1 MLDPFIRIGPIPS
14 LSDRVLD
21 QNVSLNSE
29 TLRIWKVYV
38 YKKRKTSEKRIRRM
52 ISSLSWLVG
61 WGVGYLI
68 NRKSYCMYYGIF
80 FIKTSLP
87 VEVYYFFS

>member
-61 WGVGYLI
+61 WGVG
-68 NRKSYCMYYGIF
+68 
-80 FIKTSLP
+80 
-87 VEVYYFFS
+87 

>member
-21 QNVSLNSE
+21 QNVGLNFE

-38 YKKRKTSEKRIRRM
+38 YKKRKTTEKRIRRM
-52 ISSLSWLVG
+52 LSSLSWQVG
-61 WGVGYLI
+61 WGVG
-68 NRKSYCMYYGIF
+68 
-80 FIKTSLP
+80 
-87 VEVYYFFS
+87 